1 VLVRAGRARRIADHC
16 LTYGFRFSPDFSEF
30 PSTFGNL
37 QILFTVRCLPNKT
50 NHFNFNLLRP
60 EEKFGNCFHKQ
71 KIQKYSCIGK
81 SQKAD
86 PKTKIKM
93 KNEDISRS
101 PYSISSVQY

>member
-1 VLVRAGRARRIADHC
+1 MKC
-16 LTYGFRFSPDFSEF
+16 LTYMDLDSHRIIPNFRSLLEIYRVY
-30 PSTFGNL
+30 L
-37 QILFTVRCLPNKT
+37 HAVRCLPNKT

-101 PYSISSVQY
+101 PYSISSVQYHLINKY